1 MRLKEFA
8 NIEEG
13 LFDQQTFKAVF
24 MAGAPGSGKSIIA
37 SKLFGGT
44 GLKSMNVDD
53 FWHLYKAMG
62 KEGDYERYWELYKAR
77 EKNYLAGRLGLLIDG
92 TARNPEAMAGVKNK
106 LESLGY
112 DTAMVFV
119 NTSLEVSLAR
129 TVRRAQTP
137 GKDLGRTVDEDFV
150 TRSWEQVQ
158 RGLGK
163 LQSMFGRN
171 FYIVDNNR
179 GEPQLDYVEKSLRNW
194 LEKPANRP
202 AAREWQQQ
210 QAELRRRDT
219 K

>member
-1 MRLKEFA
+1 MKIDELMRF
-8 NIEEG
+8 NEG
-13 LFDQQTFKAVF
+13 LYDPHIFKAVF
-24 MAGAPGSGKSIIA
+24 MAGAPGSGKSTIA
-37 SKLFGGT
+37 NKLFSAT

-77 EKNYLAGRLGLLIDG
+77 EQNYLNGRLGLLIDG
-92 TARNPEAMAGVKNK
+92 TARNPDAMANVKNK

-129 TVRRAQTP
+129 TVKRAETP
-137 GKDLGRTVDEDFV
+137 GKDLGRSVNAEFV

-179 GEPQLDYVEKSLRNW
+179 GEPKLEYVEGSLRKW
-194 LEKPANRP
+194 LEKAPARP
-202 AAREWQQQ
+202 AAREWMQQ
-210 QAELRRRDT
+210 QAELRRRPAE
-219 K
+219 